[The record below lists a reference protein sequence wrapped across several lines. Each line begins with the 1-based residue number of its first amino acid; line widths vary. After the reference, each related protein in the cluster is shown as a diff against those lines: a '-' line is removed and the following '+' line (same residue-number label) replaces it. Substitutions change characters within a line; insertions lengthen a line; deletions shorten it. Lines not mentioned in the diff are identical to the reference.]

1 MLGTSLRFQSSPSPS
16 EPVLG
21 PFLPSATGDLK
32 NGPNA
37 LPLLGEMLGG
47 EAGPRRT
54 GKTRA
59 RGYLRSPA
67 AGMASFGG
75 LVLRPWIR
83 ELVLGSDAL
92 SSPRAGQLLKVLQEA
107 KAQSPSGAPDPP
119 DAEAMLLVSDG
130 THSIRCLV
138 TGEALNASD
147 WEEKEFGFRGTEG
160 RILLLRDCKVSV
172 QVAQGDTP
180 AEFYL
185 QVDRFA
191 LLPTEQPREQVT
203 GWEHL
208 SESTSS
214 NTGLS
219 LSQLLNEVEVD
230 QEHQKALVRLAESCL
245 ILAGPDTAA
254 PITPWAASRCR
265 ATGEAVYTVPSLRLH
280 ISENDQQI
288 LSSLGPTQRVQG
300 PERSPSHLALQDLS
314 LSLISSPP
322 SSPSSSGTPAIP
334 SHLLSKENS
343 ASVSLL
349 PPLPLAAPD
358 PVQKGSSQPLST
370 ICSAHGSLPPGS
382 PHPSSI
388 PNTPLLSCTPSLS
401 RLGHAPSIHQAHVSR
416 AQKPSLEF
424 KELGLP
430 PKTLHHSP
438 RTRTTKG
445 ALESSCVWTPCPL
458 QDPPERH
465 RDGSAFQYEY
475 RPPCPSLCAQVQAAR
490 LPPQLVAWA
499 LHFLMEPQP
508 DSELTQM

>member
-1 MLGTSLRFQSSPSPS
+1 M
-16 EPVLG
+16 
-21 PFLPSATGDLK
+21 
-32 NGPNA
+32 
-37 LPLLGEMLGG
+37 
-47 EAGPRRT
+47 
-54 GKTRA
+54 A
-59 RGYLRSPA
+59 R
-67 AGMASFGG
+67 FGG

-83 ELVLGSDAL
+83 ELVLGSEAL
-92 SSPRAGQLLKVLQEA
+92 SSPRAGQLLKVLLEA
-107 KAQSPSGAPDPP
+107 KAQSSSGVPEPP
-119 DAEAMLLVSDG
+119 DAEAVLLVSDG

-160 RILLLRDCKVSV
+160 RMLLLRDCKVRV
-172 QVAQGDTP
+172 QVAEGDTP

-185 QVDRFA
+185 QVDSFA

-203 GWEHL
+203 DCNEDPDVRKKLYDCLEEHL

-214 NTGLS
+214 NAGLS

-245 ILAGPDTAA
+245 MLAGPDTAA

-265 ATGEAVYTVPSLRLH
+265 TTGEAVYTVSSLRLH

-288 LSSLGPTQRVQG
+288 LSSLGPSQRAQG

-322 SSPSSSGTPAIP
+322 SSPSSSGTPALP
-334 SHLLSKENS
+334 SQLLSKENS
-343 ASVSLL
+343 ASISLL
-349 PPLPLAAPD
+349 PSLPLAAPD

-370 ICSAHGSLPPGS
+370 ICSAHDSLPPGS
-382 PHPSSI
+382 PHPSRV
-388 PNTPLLSCTPSLS
+388 PNTPLLSCTPSPS
-401 RLGHAPSIHQAHVSR
+401 HLGHASR

-430 PKTLHHSP
+430 PKTWQHSP
-438 RTRTTKG
+438 RTRTIEG
-445 ALESSCVWTPCPL
+445 ALESSCVW
-458 QDPPERH
+458 DPPERH

-475 RPPCPSLCAQVQAAR
+475 KPPCPSLCAQVQAAR

-508 DSELTQM
+508 DSELTQV

>member
-1 MLGTSLRFQSSPSPS
+1 
-16 EPVLG
+16 
-21 PFLPSATGDLK
+21 
-32 NGPNA
+32 
-37 LPLLGEMLGG
+37 
-47 EAGPRRT
+47 
-54 GKTRA
+54 
-59 RGYLRSPA
+59 
-67 AGMASFGG
+67 MASFGG

-83 ELVLGSDAL
+83 ELVLGAEAL

-119 DAEAMLLVSDG
+119 EAEAALLVSDG

-160 RILLLRDCKVSV
+160 RILLLRDCKVRI
-172 QVAQGDTP
+172 QVSEGDTP
-180 AEFYL
+180 AEFFL

-203 GWEHL
+203 ACNEDPDVRKKLDDCLEEHL

-214 NTGLS
+214 N
-219 LSQLLNEVEVD
+219 
-230 QEHQKALVRLAESCL
+230 
-245 ILAGPDTAA
+245 AGPDTAA

-265 ATGEAVYTVPSLRLH
+265 TTGEAVYTVSSLRLH
-280 ISENDQQI
+280 IPENDQQI
-288 LSSLGPTQRVQG
+288 LSSLGPSQRAQG

-314 LSLISSPP
+314 LSLISSSP
-322 SSPSSSGTPAIP
+322 SSPSSSGTPALP

-370 ICSAHGSLPPGS
+370 ICSAHGSLPTVS
-382 PHPSSI
+382 PHPSSVS
-388 PNTPLLSCTPSLS
+388 NAPLLSCTPSLS
-401 RLGHAPSIHQAHVSR
+401 RLGHAPSIHQAHVSS

-430 PKTLHHSP
+430 PKTWQHSP
-438 RTRTTKG
+438 RTRTAKG
-445 ALESSCVWTPCPL
+445 ALESSCVWTSCPL

-465 RDGSAFQYEY
+465 RDGSAFQYAY
-475 RPPCPSLCAQVQAAR
+475 KPPCPSLCAQVQAAR

>member
-214 NTGLS
+214 NT
-219 LSQLLNEVEVD
+219 
-230 QEHQKALVRLAESCL
+230 
-245 ILAGPDTAA
+245 GPDTAA

>member
-1 MLGTSLRFQSSPSPS
+1 
-16 EPVLG
+16 
-21 PFLPSATGDLK
+21 
-32 NGPNA
+32 
-37 LPLLGEMLGG
+37 
-47 EAGPRRT
+47 
-54 GKTRA
+54 
-59 RGYLRSPA
+59 
-67 AGMASFGG
+67 MASFGG

-445 ALESSCVWTPCPL
+445 ALESSCVWVSTAPHSWRVEVGGPWVELGWGLGQPWVRLEAFLAPLQTPCPL

-490 LPPQLVAWA
+490 
-499 LHFLMEPQP
+499 
-508 DSELTQM
+508 

>member
-1 MLGTSLRFQSSPSPS
+1 
-16 EPVLG
+16 
-21 PFLPSATGDLK
+21 
-32 NGPNA
+32 
-37 LPLLGEMLGG
+37 
-47 EAGPRRT
+47 
-54 GKTRA
+54 
-59 RGYLRSPA
+59 
-67 AGMASFGG
+67 MASFGG

-203 GWEHL
+203 GCNEDPDVRKKLCDCLEEHL

-214 NTGLS
+214 NT
-219 LSQLLNEVEVD
+219 
-230 QEHQKALVRLAESCL
+230 
-245 ILAGPDTAA
+245 GPDTAA

-445 ALESSCVWTPCPL
+445 ALESSCVW
-458 QDPPERH
+458 DPPERH

>member
-37 LPLLGEMLGG
+37 LPLLGGMLGG

-214 NTGLS
+214 NTG
-219 LSQLLNEVEVD
+219 
-230 QEHQKALVRLAESCL
+230 
-245 ILAGPDTAA
+245 PDTAA

-382 PHPSSI
+382 PHPSSV

-445 ALESSCVWTPCPL
+445 TLESSCVWTPCPL